1 MKSEREGVMKI
12 SSIVLW
18 LVIAANAIMFSYIMI
33 YIPYACSNLAL
44 ASNGTASCGLSVG
57 AYFIAIAN
65 CVVAT
70 AAALMLIHE

>member
-1 MKSEREGVMKI
+1 MKFST
-12 SSIVLW
+12 IVLW
-18 LVIAANAIMFSYIMI
+18 LVILANVVMFSYIMM
-33 YIPYACSNLAL
+33 YIPHAWRNLAI
-44 ASNGTASCGLSVG
+44 ASHGTMVCGLSVG

>member
-1 MKSEREGVMKI
+1 
-12 SSIVLW
+12 
-18 LVIAANAIMFSYIMI
+18 MFAFLMI
-33 YIPYACSNLAL
+33 YIPYACRNLAL
-44 ASNGTASCGLSVG
+44 ASNGTAFCGLSVG

>member
-1 MKSEREGVMKI
+1 MKKGSEVKPPL
-12 SSIVLW
+12 VLW
-18 LVIAANAIMFSYIMI
+18 LVIVANAVMFAYLMI
-33 YIPYACSNLAL
+33 YIPYACGNIAL
-44 ASNGTASCGLSVG
+44 ASNGTAVCGLSIG